1 MSLSS
6 NSVSLDISNNLQHN
20 LYYEGQLLSM
30 IPELLKHVK
39 RHTKGQETHLLF
51 HKKKQRAVTIF
62 LLTTNSYLVDVVETA
77 HFFMKMYEK
86 FSTDRQSII
95 IQKKRKSR
103 AKTAKPKK
111 KKGKDGDGEAEES
124 SPSKSFREEKLDFK
138 IFQLV
143 RIPLSANTSLMLI

>member
-6 NSVSLDISNNLQHN
+6 NTISLDISNNLQHN
-20 LYYEGQLLSM
+20 LYYEGQLLTM

-39 RHTKGQETHLLF
+39 RHAKGY
-51 HKKKQRAVTIF
+51 V
-62 LLTTNSYLVDVVETA
+62 VDVIETA

-103 AKTAKPKK
+103 AKAAKPK
-111 KKGKDGDGEAEES
+111 KKGKDGEMEEGGDDENNEEGDNEQA
-124 SPSKSFREEKLDFK
+124 SPSKSYTEEKLDFK

-143 RIPLSANTSLMLI
+143 